1 MLYRVLTYGQKQAA
15 NPGPFGRILGLGVGY
30 SKRIHGREIAGM
42 FTAVKRIK
50 AKAENRKKSRCP
62 VTKESEHNTDGNV
75 STRNVQC
82 RKTIG
87 ESQTDEKD
95 WR

>member
-1 MLYRVLTYGQKQAA
+1 MKRNCKRCLFR
-15 NPGPFGRILGLGVGY
+15 
-30 SKRIHGREIAGM
+30 SKEYIDSCLKRCDIQ

-62 VTKESEHNTDGNV
+62 VTKESEHNTYGNV

>member
-1 MLYRVLTYGQKQAA
+1 MKRNCKRCLFR
-15 NPGPFGRILGLGVGY
+15 
-30 SKRIHGREIAGM
+30 SKEYINSCLKRCDIQ

-50 AKAENRKKSRCP
+50 AKVENRKKSHCP